1 LLKWVRAAADNQ
13 GVGGRSAAT
22 ARAAAGRIQFRML
35 TLAAGLLVVGTPA
48 AHASFEDVA
57 RDDLE
62 LARERLATTAA
73 AVPPGRYPAW
83 TGPDGIWTTTGHKA
97 WTSGFFP
104 GTLWLA
110 YGATGDAGLKA
121 EAEKRLGGLE
131 TEKRDTSGNDQGF
144 KILGSF
150 GNAAQLT
157 SVDAY
162 RQVVVRAA
170 RSLASR
176 FVPVVGATRSWG
188 DRSSP
193 EVRVIVDNLMNLELL
208 FWASKHGGDPAWF
221 AIARSHALRTMRDH
235 MRSDGSTFHV
245 VDYSPESG
253 AVERKGTRQGH
264 ARDSTWSRG
273 QAWAVYG
280 FTMAYRE
287 TGDRRLLDAARR
299 VADWF
304 IDHLPADRVPHW
316 DFDAP
321 GIPNAPR
328 DSSAAAIAASGLL
341 ELAALEPDPGRA
353 AGYRA
358 AAESI
363 IASLSAAPYLAPEGT
378 SQAILLHGTQDFPRG
393 NFDTGLAFGDY
404 YFVEALGRYLSP
416 PRPPDEPTID
426 VRRLHGADGRRV
438 EVAAGEPGRVEA
450 VLLARRATAAK
461 LDLDHLRSAV
471 LGRGRADVR
480 DSGEAQLTLRLTARA
495 ARRLPGARNLRATL
509 CVVLET
515 GGGQASATTVPL
527 ALQGRARRYAGRGP
541 P

>member
-1 LLKWVRAAADNQ
+1 
-13 GVGGRSAAT
+13 
-22 ARAAAGRIQFRML
+22 ML
-35 TLAAGLLVVGTPA
+35 TLAAGMLIVGTPA
-48 AHASFEDVA
+48 AHASLEDVV

-62 LARERLATTAA
+62 LARERLAATAA
-73 AVPPGRYPAW
+73 AVPPGRYPGW
-83 TGPDGIWTTTGHKA
+83 TGPDGMWTTTGPKA

-110 YGATGDAGLKA
+110 YGATGDAGLRA

-131 TEKRDTSGNDQGF
+131 AQKRDTSGNDQGF

-150 GNAAQLT
+150 GHAARLT
-157 SVDAY
+157 GDDAY
-162 RQVVVRAA
+162 RRVVVRAA

-208 FWASKHGGDPAWF
+208 FWASKHGGDPAWY

-235 MRSDGSTFHV
+235 VRPDGSTFHV
-245 VDYSPESG
+245 VDYGPATG

-273 QAWAVYG
+273 QAWGVYG

-299 VADWF
+299 VSDWF
-304 IDHLPADRVPHW
+304 IDHLPPDRVPYW

-321 GIPNAPR
+321 GIPDAPR

-341 ELAALEPDPGRA
+341 ELAVLEPDSGRA
-353 AGYRA
+353 AGYRG

-363 IASLSAAPYLAPEGT
+363 ISSLARPPYLAPEGAT
-378 SQAILLHGTQDFPRG
+378 EAILLHGTQDFPRG

-404 YFVEALGRYLSP
+404 YFVEALGRYLWP
-416 PRPPDEPTID
+416 PGVLDEPA
-426 VRRLHGADGRRV
+426 VEVERSRGGNSLRV
-438 EVAAGEPGRVEA
+438 EVTADEPGRVEA
-450 VLLARRATAAK
+450 ALLAGPATARK
-461 LDLDHLRSAV
+461 LDLNNLRSAV
-471 LGRGRADVR
+471 LGRGRTDLADGG
-480 DSGEAQLTLRLTARA
+480 DAELALRLTPRA
-495 ARRLPGARNLRATL
+495 ARRLPGVRNPRATL
-509 CVVLET
+509 AVVLET
-515 GGGQASATTVPL
+515 AGGQAAATTVPL
-527 ALQGRARRYAGRGP
+527 AL
-541 P
+541 